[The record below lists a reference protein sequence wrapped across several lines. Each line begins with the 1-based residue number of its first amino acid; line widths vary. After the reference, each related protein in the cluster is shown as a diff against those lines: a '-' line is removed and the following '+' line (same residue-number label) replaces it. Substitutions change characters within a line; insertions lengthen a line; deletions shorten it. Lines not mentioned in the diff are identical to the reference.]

1 LTHTRTAKRFG
12 LLLATVG
19 VLTVATVPA
28 VAQQRDPF
36 DPLVSTGSATT
47 DDTGG
52 APTSTDISASTS
64 TESSADTTVEESS
77 LPSTGSGVSEWLAI
91 AYILVAIGAGCLL
104 IAKVLSRQQKRR

>member
-1 LTHTRTAKRFG
+1 MTRTRTAKRYG

-19 VLTVATVPA
+19 VLTVAAVPA

-52 APTSTDISASTS
+52 APTSTDTSANSS
-64 TESSADTTVEESS
+64 ESSADTTVEESS

-104 IAKVLSRQQKRR
+104 IAKALNRQQKHR